1 MMKMKK
7 YIVSNL
13 QEGWMLIREEMG
25 ENAIILSVKESGGQ
39 FEILAASPEKKTVKK
54 ENKLFE
60 IFKNRFSREED
71 IIRLESLINF
81 LIKLKE
87 SNLNEKLQKEL
98 QDEIIKNYL
107 PIVERLNRVDILT
120 KIETNPLTG
129 KFINVLGNISS
140 GKSTTIAKLAAILKF
155 NRDKKIAVASFDFYK
170 IGGSESLN
178 KFAEIMQIP
187 FFMIKDEK
195 DLIMYKDAFDEFEHI
210 LFDTPGNIKDLSEV
224 ERLLSFITSGPNAE
238 NILTV
243 PLTKK
248 ESLIDRDIRY
258 FSKFNIHHL
267 ILTKMDE
274 LENKLPIYFVL
285 SNYDYRISYITNGLN
300 VPNDIVE
307 SYQVLNGMFEVGN
320 K

>member
-1 MMKMKK
+1 MRMKK
-7 YIVSNL
+7 YIVRNL
-13 QEGWMLIREEMG
+13 QEGWIQIRKEMG

-39 FEILAASPEKKTVKK
+39 FEIFAASPEQKTEKK
-54 ENKLFE
+54 EKKLFD
-60 IFKNRFSREED
+60 IFRNKFSKEED
-71 IIRLESLINF
+71 INRFENLVNF

-87 SNLNEKLQKEL
+87 SNLNGNLQKEI
-98 QDEIIKNYL
+98 QDEIIQNYL
-107 PIVERLNRVDILT
+107 PIVERLNRVDILS

-170 IGGSESLN
+170 IGGSESLK

-195 DLIMYKDAFDEFEHI
+195 DLITYKGSFDEFEHI
-210 LFDTPGNIKDLSEV
+210 LLDTPGNIKNLSQV
-224 ERLLSFITSGPNAE
+224 ERLLSVITAGQNAE

-248 ESLIDRDIRY
+248 ESLIDKDIRY
-258 FSKFNIHHL
+258 FSKFKVHHL

-274 LENKLPIYFVL
+274 LENRLPIYFIL
-285 SNYDYRISYITNGLN
+285 SNYDYKISYITNGLN

-307 SYQVLNGMFEVGN
+307 SSHVLNEMFGVEN